1 MSTKKFDKAEKT
13 AMAKQAL
20 TGPVASVS
28 IPFKKNGDID
38 YDGLNNAVDF
48 IIEAGSG
55 TVLLTYGDSLY
66 SILTDSEVYEVSRV
80 VVERTAG
87 RAMSVVA
94 GSWWMG
100 EAVKFA
106 KFAYDLGADMYM
118 ALPKNWANSSSVE
131 GIVEF
136 YTQISA
142 EIPTMIVTSLDP
154 APVPYDSIRLLLEQD
169 NGVCAL
175 KDDKCGYYG
184 KQVASLIDGRI
195 AFLSGGRK
203 INHLEQRP
211 YGIDGY
217 LSVYMRFCPSV
228 AHKYWDAIQKDN
240 IKAAVDIIQKY
251 DMPFFDELVLKTGL
265 DFDATIHASMEVFG
279 VAPRWRRIPYRS
291 ADEKQMDMIRSFYSE
306 KGLL

>member
-1 MSTKKFDKAEKT
+1 MKKFERAEKV
-13 AMAKQAL
+13 AMAKKAL
-20 TGPVASVS
+20 TGPIASVS

-38 YDGLNNAVDF
+38 FDALNNAVDF

-94 GSWWMG
+94 GRWWMG
-100 EAVKFA
+100 AAVKFA
-106 KFAYDLGADMYM
+106 QFAFELGADMYM
-118 ALPKNWANSSSVE
+118 ALPPNWANSSSVQ
-131 GIVEF
+131 GIVDF
-136 YTQISA
+136 YTAISA

-154 APVPYDSIRLLLEQD
+154 SPVPYDSIKQLLEGD

-175 KDDKCGYYG
+175 KDDKCGMYG

-203 INHLEQRP
+203 INHLEQHP

-228 AHKYWDAIQKDN
+228 AHKYWDAAAQNDM
-240 IKAAVDIIQKY
+240 KAAVRIIQEY
-251 DMPFFDELVLKTGL
+251 DMPFFDELLPKTGL
-265 DFDATIHASMEVFG
+265 DFDAVIHGSMEAFG
-279 VAPRWRRIPYRS
+279 VAPRYRRIPYRS
-291 ADEKQMDMIRSFYSE
+291 ASDEQMDIIRSFFNG

>member
-1 MSTKKFDKAEKT
+1 MSTKKFDRSEKI

-20 TGPVASVS
+20 AGPIASVS
-28 IPFKKNGDID
+28 IPFAKNGDID
-38 YDGLNNAVDF
+38 FPALGRAVDF

-66 SILTDSEVYEVSRV
+66 SILTDSEIYEISRF
-80 VVERTAG
+80 VVERTAK

-118 ALPKNWANSSSVE
+118 ALPKNWANSASVE
-131 GIVEF
+131 GITEF
-136 YTQISA
+136 YTQISK
-142 EIPTMIVTSLDP
+142 EIPTMIVTSMDP
-154 APVPYDSIRLLLEQD
+154 APVPFESIKRLLEQD
-169 NGVCAL
+169 NGVVAL
-175 KDDKCGYYG
+175 KDDKCGVYG
-184 KQVASLIDGRI
+184 KQVASLLDGRWG
-195 AFLSGGRK
+195 FLSGGRK
-203 INHLEQRP
+203 INHLEQHP

-228 AHKYWDAIQKDN
+228 AHKYWDAIKADDM
-240 IKAAVDIIQKY
+240 KAAVKIIQQY
-251 DMPFFDELVLKTGL
+251 DMPFFDELIPATGL
-265 DFDATIHASMEVFG
+265 DFDAVIHASMEVFG
-279 VAPRWRRIPYRS
+279 VAPRWRRTPYRS
-291 ADEKQMDMIRSFYSE
+291 ADDRQMETIRSFFTG